1 MSSVRQRTDERETV
15 KRGDKSRPKACTQLR
30 SCRKWKVKKKKKKE
44 CSLFFW
50 CVLPG
55 RGHLLARLR
64 GGSGQTC
71 VRCNNPSSDGL
82 QDQSIITSRE
92 NIYIRRVRSRGL
104 RRFTAAFFSLLSGA
118 PTGVEL
124 RREPAWLDRCLLCS
138 LFLPCYDRQSPPS
151 TRRRSA
157 TSR

>member
-1 MSSVRQRTDERETV
+1 MQEME
-15 KRGDKSRPKACTQLR
+15 SR
-30 SCRKWKVKKKKKKE
+30 KKKKNAVF
-44 CSLFFW
+44 SW

-92 NIYIRRVRSRGL
+92 NIYIRGVRSRGL
-104 RRFTAAFFSLLSGA
+104 RKFTAAFFSPLLSGA

-124 RREPAWLDRCLLCS
+124 RREAAAWLDRCSLRS
-138 LFLPCYDRQSPPS
+138 LFLPCYGRQSPPS

-157 TSR
+157 TSRRRVTHHPKFCGCFRNLMVG

>member
-1 MSSVRQRTDERETV
+1 MREKQSREETKADQKPALSSAHAGNGKE
-15 KRGDKSRPKACTQLR
+15 
-30 SCRKWKVKKKKKKE
+30 KKKE
-44 CSLFFW
+44 KKRMQSFFW
-50 CVLPG
+50 CVRPG

-104 RRFTAAFFSLLSGA
+104 RRFTAAFFSPPLRSSDWCGA
-118 PTGVEL
+118 PEGGSL
-124 RREPAWLDRCLLCS
+124 ARPLLVVFFVFT
-138 LFLPCYDRQSPPS
+138 LL
-151 TRRRSA
+151 
-157 TSR
+157 